1 MQRFVTSSLDLHDL
15 HIGSHKKG
23 GIIML
28 LIESDF
34 VLARLPVRG
43 PLYWAEAFEVSCSGR
58 WPNTDMLLSQ
68 NNYEIT

>member
-1 MQRFVTSSLDLHDL
+1 MAYLQVFVLVSMQGLGLHDL

-34 VLARLPVRG
+34 VLAQLQVRG
-43 PLYWAEAFEVSCSGR
+43 PLYWHEASEVSCSGP
-58 WPNTDMLLSQ
+58 WPNTDM
-68 NNYEIT
+68 